1 MMPDLRSLLDYAK
14 RQGARDAELYLEE
27 TSNWNCRVYEGRVDD
42 VQASSGN
49 GLGVRVTVGDSLGTA
64 FTSDLRDQGC
74 REAVDRAI
82 ANAGIAEPD
91 PLREFYS
98 PAQSD
103 VYPTLRI
110 YDEALDRVTPEEKI
124 ALALRMES
132 MASGRHPL
140 IRKVLSSG
148 IHTRSQRV
156 TVINTRGVDAF
167 YRSNALSAFVS
178 VLASNGGAM
187 QGGHGS
193 AFARK
198 WEEIDAEK
206 VVDEA
211 VNHAVSLLGGQ
222 PVESQDAAVIFD
234 RGIAAQIWGMLG
246 RTLAGEEAR
255 KGRSIFAGRLGQKVA
270 SPLVTLI
277 DDSLRP
283 DSPGACPFDVEGVPK
298 RTFPLIEE
306 GVLKGFVYDVYTA
319 KKAGTVS
326 TGHARRSFRSSVSA
340 APENLYMKPGQM
352 SVDDLIASTENG
364 FLVMEVKGLGV
375 GGFNVVTGDMSVGA
389 SGLWIKAGKV
399 VGPVREVTVA
409 GNWKEMLMEV
419 DAVAND
425 FKWSGVGA
433 PSFRVRKMAVS
444 GR

>member
-1 MMPDLRSLLDYAK
+1 M
-14 RQGARDAELYLEE
+14 
-27 TSNWNCRVYEGRVDD
+27 
-42 VQASSGN
+42 
-49 GLGVRVTVGDSLGTA
+49 VGDSLGIA

-98 PAQSD
+98 RGSSD

-110 YDEALDRVTPEEKI
+110 YDEALDKVTPEEKI

-156 TVINTRGVDAF
+156 TVVSTRGIDAF
-167 YRSNALSAFVS
+167 YRANGLSAFVS
-178 VLASNGGAM
+178 VLASNGKAM

-193 AFARK
+193 TFARK
-198 WEEIDAEK
+198 WADIDAEK
-206 VVDEA
+206 IVDEA
-211 VNHAVSLLGGQ
+211 VDHAISLLGGQ

-234 RGIAAQIWGMLG
+234 RSIAAQIWGMLG
-246 RTLAGEEAR
+246 RR
-255 KGRSIFAGRLGQKVA
+255 IGQTVA
-270 SPLVTLI
+270 SPLVTLV
-277 DDSLRP
+277 DDSLRA
-283 DSPGACPFDVEGVPK
+283 DGPGACPFDAEGVPK

-306 GVLKGFVYDVYTA
+306 GVLKWYVYDVYTA
-319 KKAGTVS
+319 KKASTVS

-364 FLVMEVKGLGV
+364 LLVMEVKGLGV

-389 SGLWIKAGKV
+389 SGLWIKGGKV

-409 GNWKEMLMEV
+409 GNWKEMLLEV
-419 DAVAND
+419 DGVADD

-444 GR
+444 GRQVAQ